1 MVLRQRRSPIY
12 AIVRSGGKQ
21 FRVEVGSKIDVE
33 RLAAAEG
40 DKVELSDVLLLAD
53 GGRVTAGN
61 PTVAGAMVMTQ
72 VIEHGRSPK
81 AIIFKYKAKVRYRR
95 RIGHRQPFTRLAVEQ
110 IVAPGLAKAETAESV
125 EPKRARRSHA
135 AAEKTAEPVVE
146 SIELKKPRRSRAKK
160 ESEG

>member
-21 FRVEVGSKIDVE
+21 YRVEVGSKIDVE

-53 GGRVTAGN
+53 AGQVTAGN
-61 PTVAGAMVMTQ
+61 PTVAGARVMTQ

-81 AIIFKYKAKVRYRR
+81 AVVFKYKAKVRYRR
-95 RIGHRQPFTRLAVEQ
+95 RTGHRQSFTRLAVEE
-110 IVAPGLAKAETAESV
+110 IVAPGAES
-125 EPKRARRSHA
+125 
-135 AAEKTAEPVVE
+135 AEKSKRRTHPVVE
-146 SIELKKPRRSRAKK
+146 ETVAPAAEGAAPKRPRRSREKK